1 MKKPTL
7 AAFILA
13 ASLAPVVQAQGFDP
27 QRIPVELQGWWVPAF
42 GHIHAA
48 VRLPLGQ
55 TVSGTLKLDVRVV
68 IHDNPSKVF
77 KVYATTESTTLAS
90 TKVDLT
96 CPYDGMT
103 ETNCAFSVPLSLD
116 TRLVPDG
123 WRELRVKVKSLTPD
137 GKTFYVSSS
146 LGIQVENGTPDSD
159 YSKFS
164 GTSKR
169 VGGVAYYTGVTETSV
184 RFEDSPRAPVSGVY
198 KFRVR
203 TADSSTRLVVDL
215 DKSHYI
221 PAVGSWPES
230 QPSTGTNLFDKLGT
244 FSSTVEIP
252 IDTRTLANGWHTLA
266 AKSVGVGSAQS
277 ICSFCGSELS
287 SLAAVSKIW
296 FYVQN

>member
-1 MKKPTL
+1 MSDTVKKPTL
-7 AAFILA
+7 AAFTLA
-13 ASLAPVVQAQGFDP
+13 ASLAPPLVHAQGFDP
-27 QRIPVELQGWWVPAF
+27 QQIPVELQAWWAPAF

-55 TVSGTLKLDVRVV
+55 TVSGTLRLEVRVV
-68 IHDNPSKVF
+68 IHSNPGKVF

-90 TKVDLT
+90 TKVNLS
-96 CPYDGMT
+96 CPYDGVT

-116 TRLVPDG
+116 TTLVPDG

-137 GKTFYVSSS
+137 VKTFYVSSS
-146 LGIQVENGTPDSD
+146 LGIQVENGKADSD

-184 RFEDSPRAPVSGVY
+184 RFEDSPRIPVGGVY

-215 DKSHYI
+215 DK
-221 PAVGSWPES
+221 
-230 QPSTGTNLFDKLGT
+230 
-244 FSSTVEIP
+244 
-252 IDTRTLANGWHTLA
+252 
-266 AKSVGVGSAQS
+266 
-277 ICSFCGSELS
+277 
-287 SLAAVSKIW
+287 
-296 FYVQN
+296 